1 MIPVP
6 FNLRA
11 AREFRALR
19 YQVFGSGYMALEAV
33 ALYLEVSS
41 SSIRR
46 WEAGKTPV
54 PHAAVLR
61 LRERLREVAAA

>member
-1 MIPVP
+1 MTIAIHT
-6 FNLRA
+6 RA

-19 YQVFGSGYMALEAV
+19 YQVFGGGYMAMEAA
-33 ALYLEVSS
+33 ALYLECSS
-41 SSIRR
+41 RTLRR

-61 LRERLREVAAA
+61 LRERLREVA